1 MIEKSWAQHF
11 AAEWIAAWNAH
22 NLERVFTHYRD
33 DFDMQSP
40 LIVELMGVAN
50 GTLRG
55 KSAIR
60 PYWEKAL
67 AAHPSLRFELHCA
80 LLGVN
85 SIAIYYR
92 SMPKSRMVTEVLT
105 FGDDLQIVSGSA
117 LYA

>member
-22 NLERVFTHYRD
+22 NLERVLWHYHD
-33 DFDMQSP
+33 DFEMRSP
-40 LIVELMGVAN
+40 LIVELMGIA
-50 GTLRG
+50 GGSLTG

-60 PYWEKAL
+60 PYWEKGL
-67 AAHPSLRFELHCA
+67 AAYPALRFELHCM
-80 LLGVN
+80 LIGVD

-92 SMPKSRMVTEVLT
+92 STPNSRMVAEVLT
-105 FGDDLQIVSGSA
+105 FSDDGQIVSGSA

>member
-22 NLERVFTHYRD
+22 NLERVFSHYRD

-50 GTLRG
+50 GTLR
-55 KSAIR
+55 AR
-60 PYWEKAL
+60 V
-67 AAHPSLRFELHCA
+67 PSGPIGRKHWPRTPRFASKLHCV

-92 SMPKSRMVTEVLT
+92 SMPKSRMVAEVLT

>member
-22 NLERVFTHYRD
+22 NLERVLAHYSD
-33 DFDMQSP
+33 DFEMRSP
-40 LIVELMGVAN
+40 LIVELMGVAS
-50 GTLRG
+50 GTLKG

-60 PYWEKAL
+60 PYWEKGL
-67 AAHPSLRFELHCA
+67 AAYPSLQFELHCV
-80 LLGVN
+80 LIGVD

-92 SMPKSRMVTEVLT
+92 STPKSRMVAEVLK
-105 FGDDLQIVSGSA
+105 FSDDGQIVSGSA

>member
-22 NLERVFTHYRD
+22 NLERVLAHYRD
-33 DFDMQSP
+33 DFEMRSP
-40 LIVELMGVAN
+40 LIVELMGVAS
-50 GTLRG
+50 GVLKG

-60 PYWEKAL
+60 PYWERGL
-67 AAHPSLRFELHCA
+67 AAHPGLQFELHCV
-80 LLGVN
+80 LIGVD

-92 SMPKSRMVTEVLT
+92 STPKSRMVAEVLK
-105 FGDDLQIVSGSA
+105 FGDDGQIVSGSA